1 MKNFRTYI
9 ATLCCMLS
17 SSGLAQVANE
27 NTTQS
32 MEEVVVSGQFLYSDT
47 VNALKTPTPIV
58 DVPQSLSL
66 VTADDIRDRG
76 FNSVGE
82 IIAYMPGVTTSQGE
96 GHRDAVV
103 FRGVRSTADF
113 YIDGVRDDVQYYR
126 PLYNLEQVEVLRGP
140 NALLFGRGGT
150 GGVLNRVTKKA
161 VLGEQFTDAA
171 LSIDSLG
178 EMGGQLDYNVGLTD
192 SVAFRVNAMV
202 ERLENHRDYYDGE
215 RVGVNPTVHIETANS
230 RIDLSYE
237 YIDHQR
243 FIDRGIPTGANGRPV
258 ESLKDVIFGDPE
270 VNTTVLKADLW
281 RAAIQYKFSDS
292 LKANVSAFLGDYD
305 KVYQNFYT
313 SSYSEATT
321 PDQVTLDGYVDTT
334 QRRNAILSAS
344 VVSEST
350 WGGMAHTIL
359 AGAELISTASDQ
371 DRFNSLWDTSNSDT
385 EVFPVADRLGVRGG
399 IGQTVAGVIASNDFS
414 IDINDDT
421 EVDVDVSSFYL
432 QDEIALTDA
441 FRFVVGLRY
450 DRFDI
455 EVINVVAA
463 DTRSRTDSQISPRLG
478 VVYKP
483 QANTSIY
490 ASYSESFLPRSGE
503 QFANINGDNDQLA
516 PNTFSNREM
525 GLKYDFTSGL
535 SLTAAIFEIEQR
547 SPQVA
552 DNDPA
557 TLDVIESQI
566 DGIEFQL
573 EGAVN
578 PYWEVSMAYSS
589 LDGEQVNRFGR
600 TGLNPRELPDTM
612 FSIWNQFSLS
622 NALEVGV
629 GLTHQSE
636 SFINNSNTA
645 MLPSYTRIDAS
656 LRYQVSE
663 QTTLQVN
670 IENAADELY
679 FPNAHSTHQAS
690 VGAPLNVRL
699 ALNTRF

>member
-1 MKNFRTYI
+1 
-9 ATLCCMLS
+9 MLS

>member
-1 MKNFRTYI
+1 
-9 ATLCCMLS
+9 MLS

-344 VVSEST
+344 VVSESS

-399 IGQTVAGVIASNDFS
+399 IGQTVAGVVASNDFS

-535 SLTAAIFEIEQR
+535 SLTAAVFEIEQR

-573 EGAVN
+573 EGAVS

-679 FPNAHSTHQAS
+679 FPNAHSTHQVS